1 MATVNS
7 PVTERRHLPDRR
19 SNSSPDATR
28 PMGIAD
34 WIPLVILAVGGIN
47 WGLIGLFNFNLVSA
61 LFGDMSALSR
71 LVYVLVGLSAL
82 YTLYLGARMSRRQP

>member
-7 PVTERRHLPDRR
+7 PVTERRHVSDRR
-19 SNSSPDATR
+19 SNSSPASTR
-28 PMGIAD
+28 AMGIAD

-61 LFGDMSALSR
+61 LFGEMSALSR
-71 LVYVLVGLSAL
+71 LIYVLVGLSAL
-82 YTLYLGARMSRRQP
+82 YTLYLGARMSRR